1 MNEQITTEEERI
13 AELIDKLSSFAR
25 MHHLLFDYRFVESFK
40 AHEFWFYD
48 PRSMYEY
55 CERITQCEVDLCN
68 AYVDSDFIEDWI
80 MSDVKKAFSHVKSF
94 N

>member
-1 MNEQITTEEERI
+1 MNEQITTEEKRI

-25 MHHLLFDYRFVESFK
+25 RYHLLFDYRFVESFQ

-48 PRSMYEY
+48 PLSSYEY

-68 AYVDSDFIEDWI
+68 ASVEFITDRVMYE
-80 MSDVKKAFSHVKSF
+80 VKKAFSHIKRF